1 MILRVL
7 VGVAAAWITP
17 DPLPQPSA
25 SSAYEE
31 SYAENRCHLRL
42 VR

>member
-17 DPLPQPSA
+17 DPLPQQSA
-25 SSAYEE
+25 PSAYEE
-31 SYAENRCHLRL
+31 KCTENRCHLRL